1 MKKNIIILGSNGSIG
16 TALKLFLKS
25 SYNIYS
31 FDIPDFDVLNK
42 NYIIFFLK
50 KIDKTK
56 NYIIVNCIGLMG
68 ADSSKENVEKYLEIN
83 SFFPSEF
90 IESIIEKI
98 QIEKYIF
105 LSSETIY
112 GSGKNLLENNKKN
125 PIHPYG
131 ISKLIAEIN
140 IKKIFNKIK
149 KKIPIIILRIPVV
162 IFQKQKFDNTLT
174 LICNDFKNREITI
187 YGNGTHERN
196 YIFIKDFCEI
206 INLIVIKKM
215 PKLINVFNVPGNR
228 CNSINIVKILQKKYR
243 KKIRL
248 NFKKNMKSFT
258 LVSSSKKFDKMFKF
272 KLKYNLKKIIEL
284 L

>member
-1 MKKNIIILGSNGSIG
+1 VKKNIIILGSNGSIG

-68 ADSSKENVEKYLEIN
+68 ADSSKKNVEKYLEIN

>member
-50 KIDKTK
+50 NIDKTK

-112 GSGKNLLENNKKN
+112 GSGKNLLEDDKKN

-140 IKKIFNKIK
+140 IKKTFNKIK

-174 LICNDFKNREITI
+174 LICNDFKKKEITI

-206 INLIVIKKM
+206 INLVVIKKM
-215 PKLINVFNVPGNR
+215 SKLINVFNVPGNR
-228 CNSINIVKILQKKYR
+228 CNSINIVKILQKKYH

-248 NFKKNMKSFT
+248 NFKKSMKSFT
-258 LVSSSKKFDKMFKF
+258 LASSSKKFDKMFKF

>member
-16 TALKLFLKS
+16 IILKHFFKDS
-25 SYNIYS
+25 FNIYS
-31 FDIPDFDVLNK
+31 FDIPGFDVLNK
-42 NYIIFFLK
+42 NHISFFLRK
-50 KIDKTK
+50 LDKTK
-56 NYIIVNCIGLMG
+56 KYTIVNCIGLMG
-68 ADSSKENVEKYLEIN
+68 ADSSKENVEKYIEIN

-90 IESIIEKI
+90 IENIIEKI
-98 QIEKYIF
+98 LIEKYIF

-112 GSGKNLLENNKKN
+112 GFGKNLLENDKKN

-140 IKKIFNKIK
+140 IKKIFGKIR

-162 IFQKQKFDNTLT
+162 IFHKQKFDNTLT
-174 LICNDFKNREITI
+174 LICNDFKKRKVTI
-187 YGNGTHERN
+187 FGNGTHERN

-206 INLIVIKKM
+206 ISLIVIKKM
-215 PKLINVFNVPGNR
+215 SKLIHVFNVPGNR
-228 CNSINIVKILQKKYR
+228 CSSINIVKILQKKYQ
-243 KKIRL
+243 KKI
-248 NFKKNMKSFT
+248 NIDFKKSNKSFT
-258 LVSSSKKFDKMFKF
+258 LVSSSKKFNKIFKF

>member
-16 TALKLFLKS
+16 IILKHFFKDS
-25 SYNIYS
+25 FNIYS
-31 FDIPDFDVLNK
+31 FDIPGFDVLNK
-42 NYIIFFLK
+42 NHISFFLRK
-50 KIDKTK
+50 LDKTK
-56 NYIIVNCIGLMG
+56 KYTIVNCIGLMG
-68 ADSSKENVEKYLEIN
+68 ADSSKENVEKYIEIN

-90 IESIIEKI
+90 IENIIEKI
-98 QIEKYIF
+98 LIEKYIF

-112 GSGKNLLENNKKN
+112 GFGKNLLENDKKN

-140 IKKIFNKIK
+140 IKKIFGKIR

-162 IFQKQKFDNTLT
+162 IFHKQKFDNTLT
-174 LICNDFKNREITI
+174 LICNDFKKRKVTI
-187 YGNGTHERN
+187 FGNGTHERN

-206 INLIVIKKM
+206 ISLIVIKKM
-215 PKLINVFNVPGNR
+215 SKLIHVFNVPGNR
-228 CNSINIVKILQKKYR
+228 CSSINIVKILQKKYQ
-243 KKIRL
+243 KKI
-248 NFKKNMKSFT
+248 NIDFKKSNKSFS
-258 LVSSSKKFDKMFKF
+258 LVSSSKKFNKIFKF

>member
-1 MKKNIIILGSNGSIG
+1 VKKNIIILGSNGSIG

>member
-16 TALKLFLKS
+16 ITLKHFFKDS
-25 SYNIYS
+25 FNIYS
-31 FDIPDFDVLNK
+31 FDIPGFNVLNK
-42 NYIIFFLK
+42 NHISFFLGK
-50 KIDKTK
+50 LDKTK
-56 NYIIVNCIGLMG
+56 KYTIVNCIGLMG
-68 ADSSKENVEKYLEIN
+68 ADSSKKNVEKYIEVN

-90 IESIIEKI
+90 IENIIEKI
-98 QIEKYIF
+98 LIEKYIF

-112 GSGKNLLENNKKN
+112 GFGKNLLENDKKN

-140 IKKIFNKIK
+140 IKKIFGKIR

-162 IFQKQKFDNTLT
+162 IFHKQKFDNTLT
-174 LICNDFKNREITI
+174 LICNDFKKRKVTI
-187 YGNGTHERN
+187 FGNGTHERN

-206 INLIVIKKM
+206 ISLIVIKKM
-215 PKLINVFNVPGNR
+215 SKLIHVFNVPGNS
-228 CNSINIVKILQKKYR
+228 CSSINIVKILQKKYQ
-243 KKIRL
+243 KKI
-248 NFKKNMKSFT
+248 NIDFKKSNKFFT
-258 LVSSSKKFDKMFKF
+258 LVSSSKKFNKIFKF

>member
-68 ADSSKENVEKYLEIN
+68 ADSSKKNVEKYLEIN

>member
-50 KIDKTK
+50 NIDKTK
-56 NYIIVNCIGLMG
+56 KYIIVNCIGLMG

-174 LICNDFKNREITI
+174 LICNDFKKREITI

-196 YIFIKDFCEI
+196 YIFIEDFCEI

-215 PKLINVFNVPGNR
+215 SNLINVFNVPGNR

-248 NFKKNMKSFT
+248 NFKKSMKSFT
-258 LVSSSKKFDKMFKF
+258 LASSSKKFNKMFKF
-272 KLKYNLKKIIEL
+272 RLKYNLKKIIEL

>member
-1 MKKNIIILGSNGSIG
+1 M
-16 TALKLFLKS
+16 ALKLFLKS

>member
-50 KIDKTK
+50 NIDKTK

-112 GSGKNLLENNKKN
+112 GSGKNLLESDKKN

-174 LICNDFKNREITI
+174 LICNDFKKRDITI

-206 INLIVIKKM
+206 INLIVIKKI
-215 PKLINVFNVPGNR
+215 PNLINVFNVPGNR

-248 NFKKNMKSFT
+248 NFKKSMKSFT
-258 LVSSSKKFDKMFKF
+258 LASSSKKFDKMFKF